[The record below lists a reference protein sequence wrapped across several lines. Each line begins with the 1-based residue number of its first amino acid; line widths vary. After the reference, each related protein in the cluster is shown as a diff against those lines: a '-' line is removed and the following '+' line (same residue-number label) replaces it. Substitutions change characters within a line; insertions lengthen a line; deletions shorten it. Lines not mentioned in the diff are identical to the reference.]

1 MAFMA
6 DGHSIVSGWSDG
18 KVCGGEEK
26 KEGCEGRRAED
37 GNSIVSGWSDGK
49 VRRRGERKGK
59 EKRRQEV
66 RAKRRR
72 QGLEK
77 RKGRR
82 FEQRVPSATVPL
94 NVCYYYYYYLLSAGA
109 RVRAAV
115 GQAALHH
122 PRRAPAGGDGHR
134 RLWRLH
140 AHRVGRQGAR
150 KYFLFILRSLCVCF
164 FFLFITRW
172 G

>member
-1 MAFMA
+1 MA

-77 RKGRR
+77 RDGGR
-82 FEQRVPSATVPL
+82 FEQREGGRDSSSRPFLRMNRIEIAG
-94 NVCYYYYYYLLSAGA
+94 CCRFLSGGLM
-109 RVRAAV
+109 R
-115 GQAALHH
+115 QA
-122 PRRAPAGGDGHR
+122 
-134 RLWRLH
+134 
-140 AHRVGRQGAR
+140 
-150 KYFLFILRSLCVCF
+150 LRSGHPLVAF
-164 FFLFITRW
+164 QHQIKV
-172 G
+172 